1 MARRFPLL
9 AVLAAAL
16 LATGCGTKEP
26 VTDRGDT
33 EGIWVD
39 AGTLDYHVNGSRILN
54 PSQVPD
60 DRYLAG
66 VPPGE
71 QPTKDETWFAVF
83 LRIENKTD
91 ATAPTA
97 EEFEIEDTEGNV
109 YRPVELDS
117 KVNAFVYTPTMLRP
131 AEVVP
136 HFDSS
141 QELSSTAGAMVLFK
155 IPLTDYQNRPL
166 EFSVHSADG
175 EEPKVATLD
184 LDV

>member
-1 MARRFPLL
+1 MARRAPIL

-16 LATGCGTKEP
+16 LATGCGNKEP
-26 VTDRGDT
+26 VTDKAKT

-39 AGTLDYHVNGSRILN
+39 AGTLDYHVQGSRILN

-66 VPPGE
+66 VPPGA

-91 ATAPTA
+91 APAPTA

-109 YRPVELDS
+109 YRPVELDT
-117 KVNAFVYTPTMLRP
+117 KVNAFVYAPTTLQP

-136 HFDSS
+136 HPDSS
-141 QELSSTAGAMVLFK
+141 QELSSSAGAMVLFK
-155 IPLTDYQNRPL
+155 VPLTEYQNRPL
-166 EFSVHSADG
+166 EFRVHSADDA
-175 EEPKVATLD
+175 EPAVATLD